1 MSVFHQGVQ
10 SIPVRMLLFLVCSLT
25 INNSLIAQHVPL
37 KDTGIV
43 VYGGDKEPEMVD
55 STYFLARTGCK
66 SMLVVPIPPYPKSY
80 QTVRGI
86 AIHQRQEPAPEPAP
100 VSIAQ
105 RKSPFLTVHGNV
117 MYDFYYQSNADT
129 PYLEKEIYQHTL
141 QTSLEITV
149 RDRYP
154 VRVSF
159 TTRKGNSSLFR
170 DLTGANMQYTNR
182 DFKNILMQKAQG
194 WDAGKFRQLEELDV
208 LKRRIGELQNDISQL
223 KNWQSDPSQRQRMVE
238 ARERDLYARIRD
250 SVMAARARM
259 KDSLLA
265 RTDIKDSLS
274 ARMPGKDSSLQK
286 YTAARE
292 LADSLNRKFKEE
304 YAENSRRLDSLQKVF
319 AKWQGVYNEKLQ
331 LLGAKK
337 QQLMD
342 ALLHSR
348 NNKELADNL
357 EAMNLPDS
365 VLPKGFRT
373 LLAVRS
379 VGLGRTMVDY
389 SELTAKNI
397 TITGVQAEYN
407 PSYYVAFATGAVD
420 YRFRDFVV
428 NDNRIRQYLNMVRVG
443 TGMKEGNNVILSF
456 YTGKKQVYNFNTSA
470 GNTPVEAPDYKIM
483 GMSLEGRWQLNKN
496 NYIIGE
502 AAKSSMPYYAR
513 QTHDQGLGASMLN
526 MSDHSNEAFAVT
538 AVSLVPLT
546 GTRLEGMYKR
556 MGANFQSF
564 SLYST
569 GSTQTG
575 WMLKADQPFFK
586 QQLMLTGS
594 IRQNVYT
601 SVFENAS
608 YRSNTVFKSI
618 QATFRRKHW
627 PVVSVGYFPS
637 AQLMKL
643 SDDKYIE
650 NLYYTMV
657 GTASYFYQYRGISMN
672 TIFSGTKFYNHQTDS
687 GFVYF
692 NSTNLLLNQTVFLG
706 RFTVNG
712 GLSSATNQDY
722 ALYGADGNLQYK
734 MFSWL
739 EIGGGLKYN
748 YQTGYQIQQT
758 GYTANARVNIPKV
771 GEVALM
777 ADKGFVPGVNR
788 QLVPNKTGRLTYTK
802 IF

>member
-1 MSVFHQGVQ
+1 MLVFRPGVPK
-10 SIPVRMLLFLVCSLT
+10 IPVRMLLFVVFSLT
-25 INNSLIAQHVPL
+25 INNSLIAQNSPI
-37 KDTGIV
+37 KDSGII
-43 VYGGDKEPEMVD
+43 VYGGARGEGPEMID

-66 SMLVVPIPPYPKSY
+66 SMLVVPIPPYPVPY
-80 QTVRGI
+80 DTVRGLV
-86 AIHQRQEPAPEPAP
+86 IHQRQKPLPVIEP
-100 VSIAQ
+100 Q
-105 RKSPFLTVHGNV
+105 RKPFLVVHGNV

-129 PYLEKEIYQHTL
+129 PYLEKELYQHTL

-154 VRVSF
+154 LRVNF

-182 DFKNILMQKAQG
+182 DFKNVLMQKAQH
-194 WDAGKFRQLEELDV
+194 WDAGKIKQLEELDK
-208 LKRRIGELQNDISQL
+208 LKLRIKEQL
-223 KNWQSDPSQRQRMVE
+223 DEINRLKSWKSDPSQVQKMIE
-238 ARERDLYARIRD
+238 ARERDLH
-250 SVMAARARM
+250 ARARDSMMALRAAM
-259 KDSLLA
+259 KDSLLV
-265 RTDIKDSLS
+265 RTYGKDSLLRRASFGDS
-274 ARMPGKDSSLQK
+274 ARHK
-286 YTAARE
+286 YTEAKD

-304 YAENSRRLDSLQKVF
+304 YAANSERLDSMQKEF
-319 AKWQGVYNEKLQ
+319 AKWQSLYREKQQ
-331 LLGAKK
+331 LIGARK

-373 LLAVRS
+373 MLAVRS
-379 VGLGRTMVDY
+379 VGIGRTMVDY

-397 TITGVQAEYN
+397 SITGVQAEYN
-407 PSYYVAFATGAVD
+407 PSYYVAFASGAVD

-428 NDNRIRQYLNMVRVG
+428 NDNRVRQYLNMVRVG
-443 TGMKEGNNVILSF
+443 TGMKEGNNIILSF
-456 YTGKKQVYNFNTSA
+456 YTGKKQVYNFNTT
-470 GNTPVEAPDYKIM
+470 GNTPMDAPDYKIM
-483 GMSLEGRWQLNKN
+483 GVSLEGRWQLNKN

-502 AAKSSMPYYAR
+502 AAKSSMPFYAR
-513 QTHDQGLGASMLN
+513 QGHDEGLGASMLN
-526 MSDHSNEAFAVT
+526 MSDHSNEAFAFT

-546 GTRLEGMYKR
+546 GTRFEGVFKR

-575 WMLKADQPFFK
+575 WMLKADQPLFK
-586 QQLMLTGS
+586 QQLTLSGS

-608 YRSNTVFKSI
+608 YRSNTIFKSI

-627 PVVSVGYFPS
+627 PVVSLGYFPS
-637 AQLMKL
+637 SQLMKL
-643 SDDKYIE
+643 SDDKYME
-650 NLYYTMV
+650 NLFYTLV

-692 NSTNLLLNQTVFLG
+692 NSTNLLLNHTVFLG
-706 RFTVNG
+706 RFTLNG
-712 GLSSATNQDY
+712 SVSSATNQDY
-722 ALYGADGNLQYK
+722 ALYGADGSVQYK

-739 EIGGGLKYN
+739 EFGGGLKYN
-748 YQTGYQIQQT
+748 YQTEYRIQQT
-758 GYTANARVNIPKV
+758 GYTANARVNIPKI

-777 ADKGFVPGVNR
+777 ADQGFVPGVNK

>member
-1 MSVFHQGVQ
+1 MLVFHPGVQ
-10 SIPVRMLLFLVCSLT
+10 NIPVRMLLSIVFSLT
-25 INNSLIAQHVPL
+25 INTSIAQNKSF
-37 KDTGIV
+37 KDTGII
-43 VYGGDKEPEMVD
+43 VYGGDKQPEMID
-55 STYFLARTGCK
+55 STYFLAKTGCK
-66 SMLVVPIPPYPKSY
+66 SVLVVPIPPYPKSY

-86 AIHQRQEPAPEPAP
+86 VIHERQQPASEQAPLKMQQRRP
-100 VSIAQ
+100 
-105 RKSPFLTVHGNV
+105 PFLVVHGNV

-141 QTSLEITV
+141 QTSLEVTI

-154 VRVSF
+154 VRVAFS
-159 TTRKGNSSLFR
+159 TRQGNSSLFR

-182 DFKNILMQKAQG
+182 DFRNVLMQKAQT
-194 WDAGKFRQLEELDV
+194 WDAGRLKELGELD
-208 LKRRIGELQNDISQL
+208 QL
-223 KNWQSDPSQRQRMVE
+223 KLRLTDQLNEINRLKTWKSGPSQIQRMIE
-238 ARERDLYARIRD
+238 ARERALYAR
-250 SVMAARARM
+250 V

-265 RTDIKDSLS
+265 KMEGKVPNKDSMVAGVNIKDSSMQKLS
-274 ARMPGKDSSLQK
+274 AARQK
-286 YTAARE
+286 
-292 LADSLNRKFKEE
+292 ADSLRQRFKEE
-304 YAENSRRLDSLQKVF
+304 YDANEKRLDSLQKEY
-319 AKWQGVYNEKLQ
+319 AKWESLYHEKQ
-331 LLGAKK
+331 RTLGAKR

-365 VLPKGFRT
+365 ILPKGYRT
-373 LLAVRS
+373 LLAVKS

-428 NDNRIRQYLNMVRVG
+428 NDNRVRQYLNMVRVG

-483 GMSLEGRWQLNKN
+483 GVSLEGRWQLNRN

-513 QTHDQGLGASMLN
+513 QSHNQGLGASMVN

-575 WMLKADQPFFK
+575 WMLKVDQPFFK
-586 QQLMLTGS
+586 QQLTLTGS

-601 SVFENAS
+601 SIFENAN
-608 YRSNTVFKSI
+608 YRSNTVFKSL
-618 QATFRRKHW
+618 QATFRRKRW
-627 PVVSVGYFPS
+627 PVVSLGYFPS

-643 SDDKYIE
+643 NDDKYIE
-650 NLYYTMV
+650 NLYYTLV
-657 GTASYFYQYRGISMN
+657 GTASYFYEYRGISMN

-712 GLSSATNQDY
+712 GLSSATNQEY

-748 YQTGYQIQQT
+748 YQTTYRLQQT
-758 GYTANARVNIPKV
+758 GYTGNARVNIPKI

-788 QLVPNKTGRLTYTK
+788 QLVPNKTGRITYTK

>member
-1 MSVFHQGVQ
+1 
-10 SIPVRMLLFLVCSLT
+10 MLLFIVLCLT
-25 INNSLIAQHVPL
+25 INNSLIAQNSAF

-43 VYGGDKEPEMVD
+43 VYGDGADKEPELVD
-55 STYFLARTGCK
+55 STYFLAITGCK
-66 SMLVVPIPPYPKSY
+66 SLLVVPIPPYPKSY
-80 QTVRGI
+80 QTVRGVV
-86 AIHQRQEPAPEPAP
+86 IHQRQNPAP
-100 VSIAQ
+100 VNVMQQ
-105 RKSPFLTVHGNV
+105 RPPFLVVHGNV

-149 RDRYP
+149 RNRYP
-154 VRVSF
+154 VRVAF
-159 TTRKGNSSLFR
+159 TTRQGNSSLFR

-182 DFKNILMQKAQG
+182 DFKNELMRKAQG
-194 WDAGKFRQLEELDV
+194 WDAGKLKQAAELEEL
-208 LKRRIGELQNDISQL
+208 KSRAKKLQNDINQL
-223 KNWQSDPSQRQRMVE
+223 RNWQLDPSQAQRIAE
-238 ARERDLYARIRD
+238 ARERDYYARIRD
-250 SVMAARARM
+250 SVMALKARM

-265 RTDIKDSLS
+265 RADFKDSLLTRPS
-274 ARMPGKDSSLQK
+274 LKDSSLQK
-286 YTAARE
+286 YSAAKD
-292 LADSLNRKFKEE
+292 LADSLNRQFKEE
-304 YAENSRRLDSLQKVF
+304 YAENSRRLDSLQKEY
-319 AKWQGVYNEKLQ
+319 AKWQGLYHDKLQ
-331 LLGAKK
+331 MISTKK

-357 EAMNLPDS
+357 KAMNLPDS
-365 VLPKGFRT
+365 ILPRGFRT

-379 VGLGRTMVDY
+379 VGIGRTMVDY

-407 PSYYVAFATGAVD
+407 PSYYVAFASGAVD

-428 NDNRIRQYLNMVRVG
+428 NDNRVRQYLNMVRVG
-443 TGMKEGNNVILSF
+443 AGMKEGNNIILSF
-456 YTGKKQVYNFNTSA
+456 YTGRKQVYNFNTTM

-483 GMSLEGRWQLNKN
+483 GMSLEGRWQLNRN
-496 NYIIGE
+496 NYIIAEG
-502 AAKSSMPYYAR
+502 AKSSMPYYAR
-513 QTHDQGLGASMLN
+513 QTHNQGLGASMMN
-526 MSDHSNEAFAVT
+526 MNDHSNEAFAVT
-538 AVSLVPLT
+538 AVSLVPVT
-546 GTRLEGMYKR
+546 RTRLEGVYKK

-575 WMLKADQPFFK
+575 WMLKADQPLFK
-586 QQLMLTGS
+586 EQLTLSGS

-601 SVFENAS
+601 SVFENAN

-627 PVVSVGYFPS
+627 PVLSLGYFPS
-637 AQLMKL
+637 SQLMKL

-650 NLYYTMV
+650 NLYYTLA

-722 ALYGADGNLQYK
+722 ALYGADGNLQYR

-748 YQTGYQIQQT
+748 YQTEYNLQQT
-758 GYTANARVNIPKV
+758 GYTANARVNIPKI

>member
-1 MSVFHQGVQ
+1 
-10 SIPVRMLLFLVCSLT
+10 MLLLIVFSLS
-25 INNSLIAQHVPL
+25 INNPLIAQNPSF

-43 VYGGDKEPEMVD
+43 VYGTDKEPEMID

-66 SMLVVPIPPYPKSY
+66 SLLVVPIPPYPKSY
-80 QTVRGI
+80 QTVRGLV
-86 AIHQRQEPAPEPAP
+86 IHERQQPAPAPETAP
-100 VSIAQ
+100 VTVIQ
-105 RKSPFLTVHGNV
+105 RKPPFLVVHGNV

-149 RDRYP
+149 RNRYP
-154 VRVSF
+154 VRVAF
-159 TTRKGNSSLFR
+159 TTRQGNSSLFR

-182 DFKNILMQKAQG
+182 DFRNVLMQKAQT
-194 WDAGKFRQLEELDV
+194 WDAGRLKQLEELEG
-208 LKRRIGELQNDISQL
+208 LKKRVNDQL
-223 KNWQSDPSQRQRMVE
+223 NEINRLKSWKSAPSQIQRMVE
-238 ARERDLYARIRD
+238 ARERELYGRL
-250 SVMAARARM
+250 

-265 RTDIKDSLS
+265 KLMGRVPDKDSLL
-274 ARMPGKDSSLQK
+274 PNVNVNDSTLQK
-286 YTAARE
+286 LLANRQK
-292 LADSLNRKFKEE
+292 ADSLNRRFKEE
-304 YAENSRRLDSLQKVF
+304 YDANEKRLDSLQKEY
-319 AKWQGVYNEKLQ
+319 AKWQALYRGKQ
-331 LLGAKK
+331 QMLGAKR

-342 ALLHSR
+342 ALLNSR

-365 VLPKGFRT
+365 ILPRGFRT
-373 LLAVRS
+373 LLAVKS
-379 VGLGRTMVDY
+379 VGIGRTMVDY

-428 NDNRIRQYLNMVRVG
+428 NDNRVRQYLNMVRVG

-456 YTGKKQVYNFNTSA
+456 YTGKKQVYNFNTSS

-483 GMSLEGRWQLNKN
+483 GVSLEGRWQLNRN

-513 QTHDQGLGASMLN
+513 QTHNEGLGASMIN

-538 AVSLVPLT
+538 AVSQIPLT
-546 GTRLEGMYKR
+546 GTRLEGVYKR

-575 WMLKADQPFFK
+575 WMLKADQPLFK
-586 QQLMLTGS
+586 QQLTLTGS

-601 SVFENAS
+601 SIFENAS
-608 YRSNTVFKSI
+608 YRSNTIFKSL

-627 PVVSVGYFPS
+627 PVVSLGYFPS

-650 NLYYTMV
+650 NLYYTLV
-657 GTASYFYQYRGISMN
+657 GTASYFYQYKGISMN
-672 TIFSGTKFYNHQTDS
+672 TIFSGTRFYNHQTDS

-748 YQTGYQIQQT
+748 YQTTYRLQQT
-758 GYTANARVNIPKV
+758 GYTANARVNIPRI

>member
-1 MSVFHQGVQ
+1 
-10 SIPVRMLLFLVCSLT
+10 
-25 INNSLIAQHVPL
+25 
-37 KDTGIV
+37 
-43 VYGGDKEPEMVD
+43 MVD
-55 STYFLARTGCK
+55 STYFFVRTGCK
-66 SMLVVPIPPYPKSY
+66 SMVPVAIPPYPKHY
-80 QTVRGI
+80 DTVKGVV
-86 AIHQRQEPAPEPAP
+86 IHGYKRTEPVP
-100 VSIAQ
+100 VIPPQ
-105 RKSPFLTVHGNV
+105 RKPLLVVHGNV

-141 QTSLEITV
+141 QTSLEITF

-154 VRVSF
+154 MRVNF
-159 TTRKGNSSLFR
+159 TTTRGNSALFR

-182 DFKNILMQKAQG
+182 DFKNLLMQKAQG
-194 WDAGKFRQLEELDV
+194 WDAGQLKEWKELEALKQRIADRLKELNL
-208 LKRRIGELQNDISQL
+208 LKRSTGGPTSIQKVI
-223 KNWQSDPSQRQRMVE
+223 E
-238 ARERDLYARIRD
+238 ARERELYGK
-250 SVMAARARM
+250 V
-259 KDSLLA
+259 
-265 RTDIKDSLS
+265 KDSLS
-274 ARMPGKDSSLQK
+274 AKTKG
-286 YTAARE
+286 T
-292 LADSLNRKFKEE
+292 
-304 YAENSRRLDSLQKVF
+304 DSLQQYTAVKQKVDSLT
-319 AKWQGVYNEKLQ
+319 AKIDSLQQELAQWQDLYRKKQQ
-331 LLGAKK
+331 LLGARK

-342 ALLHSR
+342 ALINSR

-357 EAMNLPDS
+357 EAMNLPDT

-379 VGLGRTMVDY
+379 VGIGRTMVDY

-397 TITGVQAEYN
+397 SITGVQAEYN

-428 NDNRIRQYLNMVRVG
+428 NDNRVRQYLNMVRVG
-443 TGMKEGNNVILSF
+443 TGMKEGNNIILSF
-456 YTGKKQVYNFNTSA
+456 YTGKKQVYNFNTA
-470 GNTPVEAPDYKIM
+470 GGNTTAEAPDYKIM
-483 GMSLEGRWQLNKN
+483 GFSLEGRWQLNRN

-513 QTHDQGLGASMLN
+513 QPHNQGLGNSMLS

-538 AVSLVPLT
+538 AVSLLPHT
-546 GTRLEGMYKR
+546 GTRFEGMYKR

-575 WMLKADQPFFK
+575 WMLKADQPLFK
-586 QQLMLTGS
+586 QQLTLTGS

-601 SVFENAS
+601 SIFENAS

-618 QATFRRKHW
+618 QATFRRKNW
-627 PVVSVGYFPS
+627 PVISLGYFPS
-637 AQLMKL
+637 SQLMKL
-643 SDDKYIE
+643 SDGKYFE
-650 NLYYTMV
+650 NLFYTLV

-672 TIFSGTKFYNHQTDS
+672 TIFSGTRFYNHQTDS

-706 RFTVNG
+706 RFTLNG

-722 ALYGADGNLQYK
+722 GVYGADGSVQYK
-734 MFSWL
+734 MLTWL
-739 EIGGGLKYN
+739 EVGGGLKYN
-748 YQTGYQIQQT
+748 YQTVYRLQQT
-758 GYTANARVNIPKV
+758 GYTANARINIPKI

-777 ADKGFVPGVNR
+777 ADQGFVPGVNK